1 MVVLGSECCKETII
15 TAVKDIGH
23 LRILG
28 LSPRVFMQK
37 TSQQPCE
44 VGIVIMPI

>member
-23 LRILG
+23 LPHIGPVSKGVYAENLTAA
-28 LSPRVFMQK
+28 L
-37 TSQQPCE
+37 
-44 VGIVIMPI
+44 